1 MDGEEEDDEE
11 EFDWQ
16 VEQEVYMDSSEEQLK
31 ELQKYGFG
39 SQRSGVFTRLQVRSF
54 IGFGSTAQS
63 HTVLLE
69 DGS

>member
-16 VEQEVYMDSSEEQLK
+16 VEQEVYVDTSEEQLN

-63 HTVLLE
+63 FIMRLVSFT
-69 DGS
+69 